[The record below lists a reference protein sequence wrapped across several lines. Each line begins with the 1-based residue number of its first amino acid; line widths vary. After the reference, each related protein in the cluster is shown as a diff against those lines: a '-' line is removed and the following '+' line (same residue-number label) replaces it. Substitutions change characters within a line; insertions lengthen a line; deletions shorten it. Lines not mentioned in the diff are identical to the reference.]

1 MIDISSIPNIPP
13 ALIYFAGAA
22 LIPLLGTGKV
32 RKIYLI
38 ILAALGLISVAVL
51 RPQTGWVFSVLP
63 GLELTFLH
71 ADSLSLI
78 MGYIFAIIGAGAIIY
93 GLDVVR
99 ENGEYV
105 CALLYLGSALGAVF
119 AGDFFTLYIFW
130 EIMAFSSL
138 G

>member
-13 ALIYFAGAA
+13 ALIYFAGVA
-22 LIPLLGTGKV
+22 LLPLLGRGRV

-51 RPQTGWVFSVLP
+51 RPQTSWAFSVLP

-93 GLDVVR
+93 GL
-99 ENGEYV
+99 
-105 CALLYLGSALGAVF
+105 
-119 AGDFFTLYIFW
+119 
-130 EIMAFSSL
+130 
-138 G
+138 